1 MMKLGL
7 FMMPLHTLNLGYKE
21 MYDQDVEA
29 ALLAERLGYDEFWIG
44 EHVAAKVEPVP
55 SALQFLSAIAYQT
68 KTIKLCTG
76 VVNLPQHHP
85 ARVAADAAML
95 DHMCDG
101 RLILGIGPGGLASD
115 FELFQTV
122 DKNRQE
128 MMVEGAEMI
137 RAIWGGSAP
146 YDIKG
151 KYWTI
156 KVIDTVQPDMGI
168 GPMPTPFQSP
178 FPTFCTSAM
187 SPFSSTAKLA
197 GERGWHLISANFN
210 AAWIVRSQWEAYQA
224 GAAAVGLRP
233 DPKTWRVARSILVTD
248 SEEEARGYLAE
259 PGNAIHAYYNYLFT
273 QLGRAG
279 ARKIFLTERG
289 GAEDDL
295 TLPAVMDA
303 MVIAGPVGHVVDR
316 LIDFIDQVGPFGGLL
331 PTFHEWDRKAL
342 WQQSMRRLIEDV
354 LPKVRQYCNI
364 KLAA

>member
-1 MMKLGL
+1 MKLGL
-7 FMMPLHTLNLGYKE
+7 FMMPLHTLKLGYKE

-122 DKNRQE
+122 DRNRQE
-128 MMVEGAEMI
+128 MMAESADMI

-151 KYWTI
+151 KYWTV
-156 KVIDTVQPDMGI
+156 KVVDSVQPDMGI

-197 GERGWHLISANFN
+197 GERGWNLISANFN

-224 GAAAVGLRP
+224 GAAAAGLRA

-259 PGNAIHAYYNYLFT
+259 TGNAIHAYYNYLFT

-295 TLPAVMDA
+295 TLQAVMDA
-303 MVIAGPVGHVVDR
+303 MVIAGSAGHVVDR

-331 PTFHEWDRKAL
+331 ATFHEWDRKAL

-354 LPKVRQYCNI
+354 LPKVRQYCDV

>member
-210 AAWIVRSQWEAYQA
+210 AAWI
-224 GAAAVGLRP
+224 
-233 DPKTWRVARSILVTD
+233 PKTWRVARSILVTD

>member
-1 MMKLGL
+1 MRLGL
-7 FMMPLHTLNLGYKE
+7 FMMPLHTLKLGYKA

-44 EHVAAKVEPVP
+44 EHVAAKVEPVS

-115 FELFQTV
+115 FELFQTA

-128 MMVEGAEMI
+128 MMSESADII
-137 RAIWGGSAP
+137 RAIWEGCAP

-151 KYWTI
+151 EYWTI
-156 KVIDTVQPDMGI
+156 KVVDSVQPDMGI
-168 GPMPTPFQSP
+168 GPMPTPFQTP

-187 SPFSSTAKLA
+187 SPFSGTAKLA
-197 GERGWHLISANFN
+197 GQRGWNLISANFN
-210 AAWIVRSQWEAYQA
+210 APWVVRSHWEAYEA
-224 GAAAVGLRP
+224 GAAATGLRP
-233 DPKTWRVARSILVTD
+233 DPKTWRIARSLLVTD
-248 SEEEARGYLAE
+248 SQDEARDYLAE
-259 PGNAIHAYYNYLFT
+259 DGNAIHAYYNYLFT

-279 ARKIFLTERG
+279 ARKIFLTEKT
-289 GAEDDL
+289 EVEEDL
-295 TLPAVMDA
+295 TLQAVMDA
-303 MVIAGPVGHVVDR
+303 IVIAGSVGYVVDR

-331 PTFHEWDRKAL
+331 AAFHEWDRKAL
-342 WQQSMRRLIEDV
+342 WQNSMRRLVEDV
-354 LPKVRQYCNI
+354 LPKVRQYCAA